1 MSAESNKSLVQQF
14 LASWNCGDV
23 QAMARHWAPDMVH
36 HTRTGAYGP
45 SEVFSLI
52 GGFMQSFP
60 DLQFQIED
68 MVAEGD
74 FVATRMTAR
83 ATHRQDFM
91 GVPASGKQISCSVM
105 GLIRVADGKIAEH
118 WNIMDE
124 LYLLQQIGLVP
135 DGHLNAMASS

>member
-1 MSAESNKSLVQQF
+1 
-14 LASWNCGDV
+14 
-23 QAMARHWAPDMVH
+23 MVH